1 MNKIRISILLI
12 TIFLFFFLFFLVVF
26 SKPLSLEKIGEEA
39 IPIRE
44 DGIII
49 GMDYYITINKYMKD
63 NSITISSHVLDS
75 ILHYK
80 DPSLIHNF
88 FIRLSI
94 DNKSKY
100 DYLLKNICILDNYS
114 NIVIKKLSYKKDG
127 KYSFIVFLPDTV
139 FKSSDI
145 LYKIQ
150 IELEK

>member
-1 MNKIRISILLI
+1 MNKIRISILII

-88 FIRLSI
+88 FIRLSVN
-94 DNKSKY
+94 NKSNY
-100 DYLLKNICILDNYS
+100 DYLLKNIRILDNTS
-114 NIVIKKLSYKKDG
+114 NVVLEELSYKKKEDN
-127 KYSFIVFLPDTV
+127 SFIVFLPDNI
-139 FKSSDI
+139 FNNSNSF
-145 LYKIQ
+145 YQFQ

>member
-1 MNKIRISILLI
+1 MNKIRISIFI
-12 TIFLFFFLFFLVVF
+12 IISFLFFFLFFLVVF
-26 SKPLSLEKIGEEA
+26 SKPLSLEKIEEEA

-63 NSITISSHVLDS
+63 DSITISSHVLDS

-80 DPSLIHNF
+80 EPSLIHNF

-94 DNKSKY
+94 DNKSKF
-100 DYLLKNICILDNYS
+100 DYLLKNIRIIDNYS
-114 NIVIKKLSYKKDG
+114 NIVLEELSYKKDG
-127 KYSFIVFLPDTV
+127 KNSFIVFLPDTI
-139 FKSSDI
+139 FKKSDI

-150 IELEK
+150 IEIEK